1 MTFSKI
7 KIQAVKEEN
16 YKYNSR
22 IISSATDVV
31 KIVNEI
37 EELEK
42 ATEEIIILVCLNQKN
57 QILGF
62 SEVAKGTLNT
72 CYLDL
77 KSIFKIALSCNSTKI
92 ILIHNHPS
100 EMAQPSKCD
109 YDVTKK
115 LKEACK
121 IMDFQLLDHI
131 VIGGNQFVS
140 CMTE

>member
-7 KIQAVKEEN
+7 KIQAIKEEN

-22 IISSATDVV
+22 TISSATDIV

-42 ATEEIIILVCLNQKN
+42 ATEEITILICLNLKN
-57 QILGF
+57 QIVGF
-62 SEVAKGTLNT
+62 SEVAKGTLNA
-72 CYLDL
+72 CYLDF
-77 KSIFKIALSCNSTKI
+77 KSIFKIALSCNSSKI

-100 EMAQPSKCD
+100 EVAQPSKCD
-109 YDVTKK
+109 YDITNK

-121 IMDFQLLDHI
+121 LMDFQLLDHI
-131 VIGGNQFVS
+131 VIGGNNFAS
-140 CMTE
+140 CM